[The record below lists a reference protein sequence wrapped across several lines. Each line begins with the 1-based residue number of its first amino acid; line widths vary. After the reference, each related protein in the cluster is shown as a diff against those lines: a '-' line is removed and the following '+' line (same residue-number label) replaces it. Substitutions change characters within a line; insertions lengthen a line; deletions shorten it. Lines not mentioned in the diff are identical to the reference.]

1 MDLLHRIAETKIRE
15 AIARGDFDDLPGS
28 GRPLAR
34 DDLARVPPHLRA
46 AYRVLRNANVLPPEL
61 EVRKQLAALDAEITE
76 TRDESELRELR
87 RRRSLTDLN
96 YRVMMERHVRAARP
110 R

>member
-1 MDLLHRIAETKIRE
+1 
-15 AIARGDFDDLPGS
+15 
-28 GRPLAR
+28 
-34 DDLARVPPHLRA
+34 
-46 AYRVLRNANVLPPEL
+46 VLRNANVLPPEL